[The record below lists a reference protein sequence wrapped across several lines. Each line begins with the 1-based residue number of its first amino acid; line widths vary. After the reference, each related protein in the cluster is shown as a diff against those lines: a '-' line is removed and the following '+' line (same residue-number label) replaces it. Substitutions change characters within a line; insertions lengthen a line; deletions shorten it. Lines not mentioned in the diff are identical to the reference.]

1 MTTVDAPLQ
10 ASGFDSS
17 AAAAQLVADLVA
29 APWGRPAPSLYETA
43 RLVSLAPWLT
53 GHERRLRHLLDIQQP
68 DGNWGPA
75 ASEGFALV
83 PTLSATEALLTT
95 LQRTPGGPG
104 VDRARVAACADR
116 GLEALLR
123 QLSSLRSPLPDTH
136 AIELIVPALVEAV
149 NAHLDRLRDAPS
161 SDAQI
166 WLPSGRLS
174 LPADV
179 DVSVLAALR
188 SRLRAGGAVPDKALY
203 SLESAG
209 DAARGARGVRPVEPG
224 TVGASPAATAAWLGP
239 APAHGP
245 AVAFLESVVS
255 DFGALAPAPVPIEV
269 FERAAVLGVL
279 ARAGL
284 YPQVPDHLVK
294 GLVNAVGPDG
304 AAGGA
309 GLPVD
314 GDSTSIVLFT
324 LALLG
329 APQDPGCLFG
339 YEEDDHFCTWPG
351 ERTPSPSTN
360 AHQLEALGQQ
370 LAATRPGPP
379 DAHRYQAAVT
389 KLSAWI
395 CDQQQADGS
404 WDDKWHASPYYPAMC
419 CTLALAHY
427 GTGAAPA
434 AVNKATQWIL
444 STQRPDG
451 SWGRWQGTLE
461 ETAYALL
468 TLQLTPHTASPAIEH
483 AVTRGSDFL
492 LPRIAHP
499 DGAELWTGKDLY
511 HHPALAQAP
520 AVAAL
525 HLAQQATRRTT
536 PPPDAGRNR

>member
-1 MTTVDAPLQ
+1 MTTADAPTQ
-10 ASGFDSS
+10 TSRFDAP
-17 AAAAQLVADLVA
+17 AAAAQLIADLVA

-43 RLVSLAPWLT
+43 RLVSLAPWLA
-53 GHERRLRHLLDIQQP
+53 GHERRLQHLLDTQQA

-95 LQRTPGGPG
+95 LQRAPG
-104 VDRARVAACADR
+104 VTGADRARVAACAAR

-123 QLSSLRSPLPDTH
+123 QLSSMRAPLPDTH
-136 AIELIVPALVEAV
+136 AIELVVPALIEAV
-149 NAHLDRLRDAPS
+149 NIQLDRLRDAPS
-161 SDAQI
+161 SAAQT

-179 DVSVLAALR
+179 DANVLATLR
-188 SRLRAGGAVPDKALY
+188 SRLQAGGAVPDKALY

-209 DAARGARGVRPVEPG
+209 DAACGARGVRPVEPG

-239 APAHGP
+239 APTHGP
-245 AVAFLESVVS
+245 AIAFLETVVS
-255 DFGALAPAPVPIEV
+255 DFGGLAPAPVPIEV

-284 YPQVPDHLVK
+284 YPPVPDHLVK
-294 GLVNAVGPDG
+294 GLVNALGPDG

-314 GDSTSIVLFT
+314 GDTTSIVLFT

-329 APQDPGCLFG
+329 IPQDPGCLFG
-339 YEEDDHFCTWPG
+339 YEQGDHFCTWPG
-351 ERTPSPSTN
+351 ERTASPSTN
-360 AHQLEALGQQ
+360 AHQLEALGQH
-370 LAATRPGPP
+370 LAAARPGPP

-389 KLSAWI
+389 KLSTWI
-395 CDQQQADGS
+395 CEQQRPDGS

-427 GTGAAPA
+427 GTGAAA
-434 AVNKATQWIL
+434 TAVDKALQWTL

-468 TLQLTPHTASPAIEH
+468 TLQLTPRTAGPAIEH

-492 LPRIAHP
+492 LARIAHP

-511 HHPALAQAP
+511 HHPALAHAP

-525 HLAQQATRRTT
+525 HLAQLAARGIT
-536 PPPDAGRNR
+536 PPPGAAGNR

>member
-1 MTTVDAPLQ
+1 MTTADAPPQ
-10 ASGFDSS
+10 IRRFDAP

-29 APWGRPAPSLYETA
+29 VPWGRPASSLYETA

-53 GHERRLRHLLDIQQP
+53 GHETRLQHLLDTQQP

-83 PTLSATEALLTT
+83 PTLSATEALLTA
-95 LQRTPGGPG
+95 LERTPEPG
-104 VDRARVAACADR
+104 ADR
-116 GLEALLR
+116 SRVTAAAGRGVEALFR

-136 AIELIVPALVEAV
+136 AIELIVPALIEAV

-161 SDAQI
+161 SNAPT

-174 LPADV
+174 LPAGV
-179 DVSVLAALR
+179 DAGVLAALR

-209 DAARGARGVRPVEPG
+209 DAARGARGVRPVDPG

-245 AVAFLESVVS
+245 AVAFLETVVS
-255 DFGALAPAPVPIEV
+255 GFGDLAPAPVPIDV

-329 APQDPGCLFG
+329 VPQDPGCLFG
-339 YEEDDHFCTWPG
+339 YEEDDHSCTWPG

-360 AHQLEALGQQ
+360 AHQLEALGQH
-370 LAATRPGPP
+370 LAATRPGLP
-379 DAHRYQAAVT
+379 DAHRYRAAVT

-395 CDQQQADGS
+395 CDQQRADGS

-419 CTLALAHY
+419 CTMALAHY
-427 GTGAAPA
+427 GTGASTA
-434 AVNKATQWIL
+434 AVDKAVQWIL

-468 TLQLTPHTASPAIEH
+468 TLQLTPHTATPAIEQH
-483 AVTRGSDFL
+483 AVNRGSDFL
-492 LPRIAHP
+492 LSRIAHP

-525 HLAQQATRRTT
+525 HLAQQATRRAT
-536 PPPDAGRNR
+536 PPPDAAGNR